1 MNQSKYYK
9 LYISYFY
16 KILHFLRNTTKF
28 GSPKIDIYNSTY
40 DFLKFAFKSKI
51 NELAL
56 NPTAADSWDPYVN
69 RAH

>member
-1 MNQSKYYK
+1 M
-9 LYISYFY
+9 SYFY

-28 GSPKIDIYNSTY
+28 GSPKMDIYNLAY

-56 NPTAADSWDPYVN
+56 NSTAIDN
-69 RAH
+69 